1 LDDTRERT
9 VKNILLTIEYDGT
22 GFHGWQ
28 RQPRVRTVQ
37 GELEAVLST
46 VCRAELSVCGASRT
60 DAGVHAYGQ
69 RASFCG
75 DFGIPAEHLAQ
86 AVNNLL
92 GCGLAEA
99 DKAGG
104 ASVTG
109 PAAKRLPGVG
119 RPGDLRVKA
128 ATLVPDGFHARYDAT
143 GKRYIYRIL
152 TTPQTD
158 IFLRNA
164 CWQTAEELDAD
175 AMRAA
180 ARQLIGTR
188 DFRAFQ
194 SAGGHE
200 RETTVRTVHSLNIR
214 TAPAG
219 EGRRMT
225 VIEITGDGFLYNMV
239 RIIAG
244 TLVLAGIGRMDPEDV
259 RRAAESCDRRNTGPT
274 APPQGL
280 YLAEVYY
287 AGAPFPETLS
297 E

>member
-1 LDDTRERT
+1 MQNL
-9 VKNILLTIEYDGT
+9 LLTIEYDGA

-28 RQPRVRTVQ
+28 KQPRVRTVQ
-37 GELEAVLST
+37 GELEVALSA

-69 RASFCG
+69 RASFGG
-75 DFGIPAEHLAQ
+75 DFGIPVEGLVR

-99 DKAGG
+99 SARG
-104 ASVTG
+104 G
-109 PAAKRLPGVG
+109 PAAGRPPGIG
-119 RPGDLRVKA
+119 KPGDLRVKA
-128 ATLVPDGFHARYDAT
+128 ALRVPGGFHARYDAT
-143 GKRYIYRIL
+143 GKKYIYRIL
-152 TTPQTD
+152 STPQTD

-164 CWQTAEELDAD
+164 CWQTAETLDAE

-180 ARQLIGTR
+180 ARHIVGTR
-188 DFRAFQ
+188 DFGAFQ
-194 SAGGHE
+194 SAGGHV
-200 RETTVRTVHSLNIR
+200 RKTTVRTVHSLDIK
-214 TAPAG
+214 TEPAG

-225 VIEITGDGFLYNMV
+225 VVEIAGDGFLYNMV

-259 RRAAESCDRRNTGPT
+259 RRAVESCDRRKAGPT

-287 AGAPFPETLS
+287 REHALDAYSQAPRA
-297 E
+297 

>member
-1 LDDTRERT
+1 M
-9 VKNILLTIEYDGT
+9 KNFLLTVEYDGA

-28 RQPRVRTVQ
+28 KQLRARTVQ
-37 GELEAVLST
+37 GELEAALSA
-46 VCRAELSVCGASRT
+46 VCRRELSVCGASRT

-69 RASFCG
+69 RASFSG
-75 DFGIPAEHLAQ
+75 DFGIPADALAP

-92 GCGLAEA
+92 GCGLRSA
-99 DKAGG
+99 AGSCG
-104 ASVTG
+104 RAAAPGGGGRVPSVS
-109 PAAKRLPGVG
+109 

-128 ATLVPDGFHARYDAT
+128 AILVPDGFHARYSAT
-143 GKRYIYRIL
+143 GKTYVYRIL

-164 CWQTAEELDAD
+164 CWQMAEEPDAD

-180 ARQLIGTR
+180 ARHIIGTR

-194 SAGGHE
+194 AAGGYE
-200 RETTVRTVHSLNIR
+200 RKTTVRTVRSLSIR
-214 TAPAG
+214 TEAAG
-219 EGRRMT
+219 ENRRMT

-259 RRAAESCDRRNTGPT
+259 RRAAESCERKNAGPT

-287 AGAPFPETLS
+287 
-297 E
+297 